1 MKHLN
6 SAEEKEGNQ
15 PFNTSTVLFGMVYGL
30 LGRRKGFFSIF
41 QESFVPGIPVRKAAG
56 GGIRDIFRGVL
67 IKIAIVERRY
77 IES

>member
-30 LGRRKGFFSIF
+30 SGRRKGFF
-41 QESFVPGIPVRKAAG
+41 QSFKNLFPLE
-56 GGIRDIFRGVL
+56 F
-67 IKIAIVERRY
+67 
-77 IES
+77 